1 MIVKRDVNVDLQTFN
16 NWQYKTDR
24 EPLFKKWP
32 LAGVDFKNPDGEA
45 LAKVTKPT
53 SSGKGY
59 PLSSGLA
66 SAAVSATIE
75 AGSSFLL

>member
-32 LAGVDFKNPDGEA
+32 LAGVDFKNPDGEP
-45 LAKVTKPT
+45 LAKP
-53 SSGKGY
+53 SHGRKGY

-66 SAAVSATIE
+66 SAAVSAVVET
-75 AGSSFLL
+75 GSSFLL